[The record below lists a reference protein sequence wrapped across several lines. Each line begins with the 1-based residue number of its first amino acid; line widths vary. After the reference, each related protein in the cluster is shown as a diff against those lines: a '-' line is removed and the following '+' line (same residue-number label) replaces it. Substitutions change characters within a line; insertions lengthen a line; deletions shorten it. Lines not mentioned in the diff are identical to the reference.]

1 MPDSSMMDPM
11 NVIATEAR
19 AHRTIVLTARES
31 DGSSETREV
40 EPYSLRPG
48 GKDRPELRLFYYCLK
63 KDGTRNTYL
72 SNIISAEPTGRPFS
86 PRWPVE
92 L

>member
-1 MPDSSMMDPM
+1 MDLLA
-11 NVIATEAR
+11 I
-19 AHRTIVLTARES
+19 TAREA
-31 DGSSETREV
+31 DGSVETREI

-48 GKDRPELRLFYYCLK
+48 KTGLRLFYWCLK
-63 KDGTRNTYL
+63 KQGTRNTYV
-72 SNIISAEPTGRPFS
+72 SNILNVDPTGNSFS

>member
-1 MPDSSMMDPM
+1 MMDPM
-11 NVIATEAR
+11 DVIATEAR

-48 GKDRPELRLFYYCLK
+48 AKDRPELRLFYYCLK

>member
-1 MPDSSMMDPM
+1 MIPVDPFDL
-11 NVIATEAR
+11 ITFEAR
-19 AHRTIVLTARES
+19 AGRTVLLTAREA
-31 DGSSETREV
+31 DGSVEIREI

-48 GKDRPELRLFYYCLK
+48 RDGLPRLFYFCRK
-63 KDGTRNTYL
+63 KQGTRNTYL
-72 SNIISAEPTGRPFS
+72 TNIIAVAPTGNSFS

>member
-1 MPDSSMMDPM
+1 MDPM
-11 NVIATEAR
+11 DLITAEAR
-19 AHRTIVLTARES
+19 AERTVLLTASEA
-31 DGSSETREV
+31 DGSVETREI

-48 GKDRPELRLFYYCLK
+48 KDGLPRLFYYCLEK
-63 KDGTRNTYL
+63 LGTRNTYL
-72 SNIISAEPTGRPFS
+72 SNIISASPTGNSFS

>member
-1 MPDSSMMDPM
+1 M
-11 NVIATEAR
+11 IATEAR
-19 AHRTIVLTARES
+19 ANRTVVLTAREL
-31 DGSSETREV
+31 DGSCETREI

-48 GKDRPELRLFYYCLK
+48 GQDRPEPRLFYYCLK

-72 SNIISAEPTGRPFS
+72 SNIVSAEPTGRTFV